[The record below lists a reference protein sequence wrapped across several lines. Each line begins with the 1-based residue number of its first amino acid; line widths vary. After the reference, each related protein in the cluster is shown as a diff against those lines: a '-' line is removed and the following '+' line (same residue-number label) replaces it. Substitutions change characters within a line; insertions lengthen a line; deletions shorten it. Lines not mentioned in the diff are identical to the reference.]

1 LVGIDRNK
9 YNEKANSE
17 VLDLFVFTC
26 ATGLVLAKIDT
37 SKGWDDTAVTV
48 GLVLISS
55 FLAGV
60 VLPRFAWL
68 WAINLTAFI
77 FIFNAVES
85 NNYQSAGALVFGL
98 IGAYCGL
105 LFAKVVYGIRS
116 K

>member
-1 LVGIDRNK
+1 MCHWPCVGQ
-9 YNEKANSE
+9 
-17 VLDLFVFTC
+17 
-26 ATGLVLAKIDT
+26 IDT

-48 GLVLISS
+48 GLVLVSS
-55 FLAGV
+55 FVAGV
-60 VLPRFAWL
+60 LLPRFAWL

-77 FIFNAVES
+77 FIFNVVET

-105 LFAKVVYGIRS
+105 FFDKVVYGTPS